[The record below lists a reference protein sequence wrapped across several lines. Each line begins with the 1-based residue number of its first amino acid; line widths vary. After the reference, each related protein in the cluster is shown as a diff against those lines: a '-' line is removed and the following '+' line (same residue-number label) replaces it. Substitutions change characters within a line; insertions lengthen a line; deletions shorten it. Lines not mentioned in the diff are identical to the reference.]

1 MPIRTVMVAATVV
14 DRFAP
19 SERHASPNSSLERP
33 VISRS
38 GAAHVGTSAL

>member
-1 MPIRTVMVAATVV
+1 MPISTVIVAATVV

-19 SERHASPNSSLERP
+19 SDRHASPNSNLERP

-38 GAAHVGTSAL
+38 GAAQVGACAL